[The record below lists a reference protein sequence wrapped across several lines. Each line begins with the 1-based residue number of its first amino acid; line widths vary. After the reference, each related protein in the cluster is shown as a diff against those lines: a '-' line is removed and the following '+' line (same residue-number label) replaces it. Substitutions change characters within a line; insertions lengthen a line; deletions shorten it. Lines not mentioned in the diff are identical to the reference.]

1 MCPVVEKFLKIP
13 LPLPY
18 QSAVMQEDGKLHKI
32 ARNCNIFVA
41 ITCSE

>member
-18 QSAVMQEDGKLHKI
+18 QSAVMQEDGKLHKM

-41 ITCSE
+41 IT

>member
-18 QSAVMQEDGKLHKI
+18 QSAVMREDDKLHKM
-32 ARNCNIFVA
+32 ARDCNIFVV